1 MSRKILAQGDRDGA
15 CFLYSIANSY
25 WALTHKQLTRKKWEK
40 SVHAIPFKIG
50 DFLSKRGTERLDENP
65 EYFEGLCRDFLNQ
78 IQIDKFKIS
87 GKSDIS
93 EKSLRRLITSDQVV
107 IVAIQNGDHW
117 VTIVDVE
124 ERSFDIACSATA
136 LYLGPK
142 YRENKSKK
150 FGRTY
155 NNKLSFQKLK
165 LWDSYAIL
173 VKRISDV

>member
-25 WALTHKQLTRKKWEK
+25 WALTHKQLTRKKWKK
-40 SVHAIPFKIG
+40 SVHAIPFEVD
-50 DFLSKRGTERLDENP
+50 DFLSERGTERLEENP

-78 IQIDKFKIS
+78 IQTNKFEIA
-87 GKSDIS
+87 GKNAIS

-107 IVAIQNGDHW
+107 IVAIQKGAHW

-136 LYLGPK
+136 LCLGPK
-142 YRENKSKK
+142 YREKKSDK

-155 NNKLSFQKLK
+155 NKKLSFQELK
-165 LWDSYAIL
+165 LWNSYAIL
-173 VKRISDV
+173 VKRINDV